1 LGWMRGRY
9 WSYLV
14 PELRQLINT
23 YYGQRQLKAPD
34 ALEAFLFLLSE
45 IGELAEAL
53 QGNSDFPELDDYDLF
68 SIFETIKAE
77 GRYADGLVSMR
88 GGWTRNNGR
97 KGDLDL
103 KGEFADCLMML
114 DRTAEAMGC
123 PGLKE
128 MLIEKMT
135 HKGLKLA

>member
-1 LGWMRGRY
+1 M
-9 WSYLV
+9 
-14 PELRQLINT
+14 PELRQVINK
-23 YYGQRQLKAPD
+23 YYDFRQLKAPD

-45 IGELAEAL
+45 VGELAEAL

-77 GRYADGLVSMR
+77 GRYADGLVQAR
-88 GGWTRNNGR
+88 GGWVRNNGR

-114 DRTAEAMGC
+114 DRTAEAMGY
-123 PGLKE
+123 PGLE
-128 MLIEKMT
+128 ELLIEKMAR
-135 HKGLKLA
+135 KGLRLDETTL